1 MCSAALRRFQIL
13 LMLAIVEI
21 TLLIVYISINVN
33 MTVQYFSPEV
43 SCLSEAYTGGTK
55 EFIHRKL
62 PKLDLIFDAEYV
74 ANLANVKVN
83 V

>member
-1 MCSAALRRFQIL
+1 MCSPALRRFRIL

-43 SCLSEAYTGGTK
+43 SCLSEAYTGRYKGIYT
-55 EFIHRKL
+55 
-62 PKLDLIFDAEYV
+62 PKI
-74 ANLANVKVN
+74 
-83 V
+83 